1 MIINFLCLFLEFSFS
16 SLVYMVFLI
25 LQINYPLFIP
35 SNFHHVSTGYSQV
48 VNNYLGIKEGG
59 YTTLHILLS
68 FIASSL

>member
-25 LQINYPLFIP
+25 LQINYQLFIP

-48 VNNYLGIKEGG
+48 LVYLL
-59 YTTLHILLS
+59 TLFFVILYGCVI
-68 FIASSL
+68 FADEIDNR

>member
-48 VNNYLGIKEGG
+48 LVYLL
-59 YTTLHILLS
+59 TLFFAILYGCVI
-68 FIASSL
+68 FAGEIDNR